1 MKKTFKAQPASILF
15 FGSIVMA
22 SAKPRIAVGDF
33 KTFDNEEVS
42 DVLTVVKAAVA
53 NGSFSSDNMIT
64 SKPLGGVI
72 VPLGS
77 RLLSQKASGLVL
89 SSDSIN
95 FKIS

>member
-22 SAKPRIAVGDF
+22 SAEPFVAVGNHESID
-33 KTFDNEEVS
+33 TVEVS
-42 DVLTVVKAAVA
+42 DGFTVVKAAVT
-53 NGSFSSDNMIT
+53 NDPFSSDNMIM
-64 SKPLGGVI
+64 SKPLARVI

-77 RLLSQKASGLVL
+77 RLLSRKASGLVF
-89 SSDSIN
+89 SSGSIN